1 VPENKT
7 PQEIV
12 LNYLRD
18 KRNGLLLES
27 VGKTFSL
34 KVTPH
39 LISKWADRKKIH
51 TRPFAKPVQYQFLK
65 QLDFLVDEPWL
76 CSADTS
82 RIDVDM
88 NNGIS
93 RICYIFTFKNERH
106 GGEINEF
113 RYKQEVTTQDGDNLG
128 VSDSNS
134 TDTQSVG

>member
-1 VPENKT
+1 MQENKT
-7 PQEIV
+7 PQDIV
-12 LNYLRD
+12 LSYLRD
-18 KRNGLLLES
+18 KRNGLLVES
-27 VGKTFSL
+27 EGKTFSL

-39 LISKWADRKKIH
+39 LISKWADRKDMH

-93 RICYIFTFKNERH
+93 QICYIFTFKNKSQ
-106 GGEINEF
+106 GGETNEF
-113 RYKQEVTTQDGDNLG
+113 RYKQETTEDNSDLNTNDSDGAN
-128 VSDSNS
+128 V
-134 TDTQSVG
+134 QSIG

>member
-1 VPENKT
+1 MPENKT

-18 KRNGLLLES
+18 KRNGLLAES
-27 VGKTFSL
+27 EGNTFSL

-39 LISKWADRKKIH
+39 LISKWADRKNVH

-93 RICYIFTFKNERH
+93 NICYIFIFKNPRK
-106 GGEINEF
+106 GGETNEF
-113 RYKQEVTTQDGDNLG
+113 RYKQETTEDKRDLSTNESDGTN
-128 VSDSNS
+128 V
-134 TDTQSVG
+134 QSIS

>member
-12 LNYLRD
+12 LSYLRA

-27 VGKTFSL
+27 EGKTFSL

-39 LISKWADRKKIH
+39 LISKWAGRENKH
-51 TRPFAKPVQYQFLK
+51 SRPFAKPVQYQFLK

-76 CSADTS
+76 CSADKS

-88 NNGIS
+88 KDGIS
-93 RICYIFTFKNERH
+93 QICYIFIFKNKSQ
-106 GGEINEF
+106 GGETNEF
-113 RYKQEVTTQDGDNLG
+113 RYKQETTK
-128 VSDSNS
+128 DSNNLS
-134 TDTQSVG
+134 TNDSDVTNVQSIG